1 MFKIFTLTATLLIPV
16 VAHAADSISLSDCS
30 SGSAKVS
37 YTLDNDDTIVIWDGS
52 SDSNSITI
60 PVNATGITSAI
71 VQDFA
76 GEWGGSSN
84 ASIEAY
90 FYTASN
96 VTASCSD

>member
-1 MFKIFTLTATLLIPV
+1 MFKTLTMIAALLIPG
-16 VAHAADSISLSDCS
+16 VAHAANSISLSDCS

-52 SDSNSITI
+52 SASNSITI
-60 PVNATGITSAI
+60 PVNATGVTSAI

-76 GEWGGSSN
+76 SEWGGSSN
-84 ASIEAY
+84 ASVEAY
-90 FYTASN
+90 FFSASN